1 MSKMTIIG
9 CHGTP
14 FNHKRQTIRADLV
27 GRTRTAGAEITAHEM
42 A

>member
-14 FNHKRQTIRADLV
+14 SNHKRQTIRADLV
-27 GRTRTAGAEITAHEM
+27 GQLRTTDAEVAAH
-42 A
+42 